1 MRFVSSIHKQVKFC
15 NFQSL
20 NHSSFWYKN
29 EDEESVF
36 PYYLINCTKQLEDTK
51 FEEKYNEEMEISA
64 IDQLNILYV
73 AHTRAKKGLYIITG
87 DKEESRGNYA
97 KFLHLF
103 INHETENSNFI
114 FDEDKNKYWFG
125 NKDFKNEKIAEDY
138 KTDAPTLFPLSF
150 TQFNFNQLITTS
162 AITLSEEQEMGIYV
176 HNYLSQLQ
184 TFPQTAEEIEKIDF
198 SAEDKIY
205 IPLLK
210 HY

>member
-1 MRFVSSIHKQVKFC
+1 MFQLLHWWEEEKGNLSLSSAEGMNAVTVSSIHKAKGLEYPIVILPI
-15 NFQSL
+15 QSYKAQATQ
-20 NHSSFWYKN
+20 SSFWYKN

-73 AHTRAKKGLYIITG
+73 GHTRAKKGLYIITG

-114 FDEDKNKYWFG
+114 FDEEKNKYWFG

-138 KTDAPTLFPLSF
+138 KTDDPTLF
-150 TQFNFNQLITTS
+150 
-162 AITLSEEQEMGIYV
+162 
-176 HNYLSQLQ
+176 
-184 TFPQTAEEIEKIDF
+184 
-198 SAEDKIY
+198 
-205 IPLLK
+205 
-210 HY
+210 